1 MGNINIDALI
11 EAASKKLGIP
21 PEQLKKSLN
30 SGNIGDITS
39 RMSKSDR
46 DKINSVM
53 NNPELMEKMRRKY
66 MGNGGQ
72 R

>member
-21 PEQLKKSLN
+21 PEQLRKSLN
-30 SGNIGDITS
+30 TGNIGDITS

-53 NNPELMEKMRRKY
+53 NNSELMEKMRRKY
-66 MGNGGQ
+66 MGNGSQ

>member
-21 PEQLKKSLN
+21 PEQLRKSLN
-30 SGNIGDITS
+30 TGNISDITS

-66 MGNGGQ
+66 TGGNHS
-72 R
+72 

>member
-30 SGNIGDITS
+30 SGNISDITS

-66 MGNGGQ
+66 MGNGSQ

>member
-21 PEQLKKSLN
+21 PEQLRKSLN
-30 SGNIGDITS
+30 SGNISDITS

-66 MGNGGQ
+66 TGNNNQ
-72 R
+72 W

>member
-21 PEQLKKSLN
+21 PEQLRKSLN
-30 SGNIGDITS
+30 SGNISDITS

-66 MGNGGQ
+66 TGNSNQ

>member
-21 PEQLKKSLN
+21 PEQLSN
-30 SGNIGDITS
+30 SGNISDITS

-66 MGNGGQ
+66 TGKNNQ

>member
-21 PEQLKKSLN
+21 PEQLRKSLN
-30 SGNIGDITS
+30 SGNISDITS

-66 MGNGGQ
+66 TGKNNQ

>member
-30 SGNIGDITS
+30 SGNISDITS

-66 MGNGGQ
+66 TGNSNQ

>member
-21 PEQLKKSLN
+21 PEQLRKSLN
-30 SGNIGDITS
+30 SGNISDITS

-66 MGNGGQ
+66 TGNNNQ

>member
-30 SGNIGDITS
+30 TGNIVDITS

-46 DKINSVM
+46 DKINAVM

-66 MGNGGQ
+66 TGNGNQ